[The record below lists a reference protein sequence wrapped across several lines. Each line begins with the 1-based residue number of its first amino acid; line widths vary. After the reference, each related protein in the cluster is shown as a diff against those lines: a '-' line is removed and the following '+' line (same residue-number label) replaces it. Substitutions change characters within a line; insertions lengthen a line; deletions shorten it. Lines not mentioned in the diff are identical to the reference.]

1 MGLGGWY
8 VVTTESWPKGS
19 LSTLPSNFMKADRPH
34 LGSLQPE
41 SQVGQ
46 DKRVGQEARDVSV

>member
-46 DKRVGQEARDVSV
+46 DKRVGIRVLL